1 MREKFVSQN
10 MENFNFVPTLLKTTS
25 QELEQKPFPKKK
37 SWRIFRELGGV
48 IFRSVKHCNCFPSV
62 QARCI
67 IFYQNG
73 VNSLF
78 RLGIKCFFFT
88 LFSIFEEPT
97 CVLYSVQY
105 VLHGFGEVK
114 KVRLFAKTFI
124 LFSCYK
130 FREICS
136 SWGPYGVLRFSIT
149 FFRILKKKCFEE

>member
-78 RLGIKCFFFT
+78 RLGIKCFFSLSSLYLKNRRVYCTVYSTYFT
-88 LFSIFEEPT
+88 
-97 CVLYSVQY
+97 VL
-105 VLHGFGEVK
+105 EK
-114 KVRLFAKTFI
+114 
-124 LFSCYK
+124 
-130 FREICS
+130 
-136 SWGPYGVLRFSIT
+136 
-149 FFRILKKKCFEE
+149 LKKYVFLQKLLSFLVAINLEKYVHHGGHMECCGSQ

>member
-97 CVLYSVQY
+97 CVLYGTY
-105 VLHGFGEVK
+105 FTVLDK
-114 KVRLFAKTFI
+114 
-124 LFSCYK
+124 
-130 FREICS
+130 
-136 SWGPYGVLRFSIT
+136 
-149 FFRILKKKCFEE
+149 LKKYAFLQKLLSFLVAINLEKYVHHGGHMECCGSQ

>member
-10 MENFNFVPTLLKTTS
+10 MENFNFVPTLFKTTS

-97 CVLYSVQY
+97 CVLYSTY
-105 VLHGFGEVK
+105 FTVLEK
-114 KVRLFAKTFI
+114 
-124 LFSCYK
+124 
-130 FREICS
+130 
-136 SWGPYGVLRFSIT
+136 
-149 FFRILKKKCFEE
+149 LKKYVFLQKLLSFLVAINLEKYVHHGGHMECCGSQ

>member
-10 MENFNFVPTLLKTTS
+10 MENFNFVHTILKTTS

-97 CVLYSVQY
+97 CVLYSTY
-105 VLHGFGEVK
+105 FTVLEK
-114 KVRLFAKTFI
+114 
-124 LFSCYK
+124 
-130 FREICS
+130 
-136 SWGPYGVLRFSIT
+136 
-149 FFRILKKKCFEE
+149 LKKYVFLQKLLSFLVAIHLEKYVHHGGHMECCGSQ

>member
-10 MENFNFVPTLLKTTS
+10 MENFNFVPTLFKTTS

-48 IFRSVKHCNCFPSV
+48 IFRSVKHCNCFPSI

-97 CVLYSVQY
+97 CVLYSTY
-105 VLHGFGEVK
+105 FTVLEK
-114 KVRLFAKTFI
+114 
-124 LFSCYK
+124 
-130 FREICS
+130 
-136 SWGPYGVLRFSIT
+136 
-149 FFRILKKKCFEE
+149 LKKYVFLQKLLSFLVAINLEKYVHHGGHMECCGSQ

>member
-10 MENFNFVPTLLKTTS
+10 MENFNFVPTLFKTTS

-97 CVLYSVQY
+97 CVLYSTY
-105 VLHGFGEVK
+105 FTVLEK
-114 KVRLFAKTFI
+114 
-124 LFSCYK
+124 
-130 FREICS
+130 
-136 SWGPYGVLRFSIT
+136 
-149 FFRILKKKCFEE
+149 LKKYVFLQKLLFFLVAINLEKYVHHGGHMECCGSQ

>member
-48 IFRSVKHCNCFPSV
+48 IFRSVKHCNCFPSI

-97 CVLYSVQY
+97 CVLYSTY
-105 VLHGFGEVK
+105 FTVLEK
-114 KVRLFAKTFI
+114 
-124 LFSCYK
+124 
-130 FREICS
+130 
-136 SWGPYGVLRFSIT
+136 
-149 FFRILKKKCFEE
+149 LKKYVFLQKLLSFLVAINLEKYVHHGGHMECCGSQ

>member
-10 MENFNFVPTLLKTTS
+10 MENFNFVPTLFKTTS

-97 CVLYSVQY
+97 CVLCSTYFTVLEKLKKY
-105 VLHGFGEVK
+105 VCLQKLLSF
-114 KVRLFAKTFI
+114 LFAINLEKYVHHGGHMECCG
-124 LFSCYK
+124 SQ
-130 FREICS
+130 
-136 SWGPYGVLRFSIT
+136 
-149 FFRILKKKCFEE
+149 